1 MSPIILIAIAVF
13 VGVAALVVGAAMFF
27 RGESENKLED
37 RLTTLTSK
45 GGSSGSGR
53 DRKEQ
58 QTLLDMMNEGP
69 SIFDSLLGYF
79 GQVDLKKMCEQA
91 NVNIS
96 GQQLL
101 ILIGGLFAVGTG
113 IAFAAKINLLLCPLA
128 GLTLSILPFFYLRFK
143 KARRLKAF
151 GVQLPDALDLMSRA
165 LRSGQSLGAAFDLV
179 SQQLK
184 DPIAGEFG
192 RVFETQNF
200 GVPIEDALQEMT
212 HRVPNLDLKF
222 FATAVTL
229 QRTTGGDLAEI
240 LDKIGYLV
248 RERIKIWGQ
257 IAALTGEGR
266 LSGVVLLGLPV
277 VLFLAVYRLNPD
289 YCMVLFTD
297 PMGKKLLGGAIVMQI
312 FGALVIRKIVNIRV

>member
-1 MSPIILIAIAVF
+1 MSPTLLIALAVF
-13 VGVAALVVGAAMFF
+13 IGVAALVVAAAMFF
-27 RGESENKLED
+27 RGDNENKLED
-37 RLTTLTSK
+37 RLTTLTTK
-45 GGSSGSGR
+45 GLTSGGR
-53 DRKEQ
+53 PDKEQ
-58 QTLLDMMNEGP
+58 QTLLDLMNQGP

-79 GQVDLKKMCEQA
+79 GQVDLKQMCEQA
-91 NVNIS
+91 NVNLTS
-96 GQQLL
+96 SQLL
-101 ILIGGLFAVGTG
+101 MMVGGLFAAGT
-113 IAFAAKINLLLCPLA
+113 ALAAVAKVNLLLCPLA
-128 GLTLSILPFFYLRFK
+128 GLVLCVLPFLYLRFK
-143 KARRLKAF
+143 KSRRVKAF
-151 GVQLPDALDLMSRA
+151 GEQLHDSLDLMSRA

-184 DPIAGEFG
+184 DPVATEFG

-212 HRVPNLDLKF
+212 RRVPNLDLKF

-297 PMGKKLLGGAIVMQI
+297 PMGKQLLGGAIVMQI
-312 FGALVIRKIVNIRV
+312 FGALVIRKIVNIKV